1 MALSVLKGP
10 KVNGREDFG
19 SVFGPVQFLIRK
31 LLEHCSEHIVIMT
44 GIKRWKCAAS
54 MYYLIANSNR
64 LEQHFCNNNI
74 PRYL

>member
-10 KVNGREDFG
+10 KVNGRGDFG

-44 GIKRWKCAAS
+44 EGSSVGNA
-54 MYYLIANSNR
+54 L
-64 LEQHFCNNNI
+64 
-74 PRYL
+74 PRCTI

>member
-19 SVFGPVQFLIRK
+19 NVIGPVQFLIRK

-44 GIKRWKCAAS
+44 EGSSVGNA
-54 MYYLIANSNR
+54 L
-64 LEQHFCNNNI
+64 
-74 PRYL
+74 PRCTI